1 MLYTQEQYEILDFA
15 LRRASVEITLMR
27 YHNDDIV
34 KKMKDGL
41 KDIRW
46 CIKGDTEE
54 LRRIRELCTTE
65 RRLKD
70 RYAKMIL
77 RKIKMVRESLAII
90 PEPKSLKRA
99 YGIFDRLHDRA
110 EIALRIFLIN
120 P

>member
-1 MLYTQEQYEILDFA
+1 MLCTEEQYEILDFA
-15 LRRASVEITLMR
+15 LRRASVEITLMQ
-27 YHNDDIV
+27 YHNERIV
-34 KKMKDGL
+34 KMMKEGL

-46 CIKGDTEE
+46 CVKGDTEE
-54 LRRIRELCTTE
+54 LRRLRKLCATE

-77 RKIKMVRESLAII
+77 RKIKMIKESLAII

-99 YGIFDRLHDRA
+99 YGIFDRLYYRS
-110 EIALRIFLIN
+110 EIALKIFLLN